1 MAYRLNAAVLAALAC
16 LLWAAGGEAFVQPSF
31 SSSLRFAP
39 SRSAAAATALAPA
52 PQWAAASIAPCM
64 GLGRPALRANLLKI
78 FSTPAS
84 SDASTTAPV
93 RAPPAQ
99 APPSDI
105 AKDVTYSESTQRSL
119 AKAFGWRLTAAV
131 ITLVSGLVFSKDLST
146 AASIVASDF
155 VTKSGTMFLGERVWN
170 KVSWGKGKK
179 SDGAQRSLAKAVLW
193 RIFAAANTLVCGA
206 FLAKDFSI
214 AAKIAGSDT
223 IVKTALFYVNER
235 IWAKVEWGKQYDIDF
250 VI

>member
-1 MAYRLNAAVLAALAC
+1 
-16 LLWAAGGEAFVQPSF
+16 
-31 SSSLRFAP
+31 
-39 SRSAAAATALAPA
+39 
-52 PQWAAASIAPCM
+52 
-64 GLGRPALRANLLKI
+64 
-78 FSTPAS
+78 
-84 SDASTTAPV
+84 
-93 RAPPAQ
+93 
-99 APPSDI
+99 
-105 AKDVTYSESTQRSL
+105 
-119 AKAFGWRLTAAV
+119 
-131 ITLVSGLVFSKDLST
+131 
-146 AASIVASDF
+146 
-155 VTKSGTMFLGERVWN
+155 
-170 KVSWGKGKK
+170 VSWGKGKK

>member
-1 MAYRLNAAVLAALAC
+1 
-16 LLWAAGGEAFVQPSF
+16 
-31 SSSLRFAP
+31 
-39 SRSAAAATALAPA
+39 
-52 PQWAAASIAPCM
+52 M

-105 AKDVTYSESTQRSL
+105 EKDVTYSESTQRSL